1 MIDNILT
8 LLSLDD
14 WHCESEFIDIA
25 KGKYKAPLTFKE
37 MWKQSKRK
45 ALWQLRK

>member
-14 WHCESEFIDIA
+14 WHGESEFIDIA
-25 KGKYKAPLTFKE
+25 KGKYKAPETWKETFKNT
-37 MWKQSKRK
+37 KRRVK
-45 ALWQLRK
+45 WQLKR